1 MKELYTSPEA
11 KIICFAPVE
20 NLASG
25 IVDMDDILNLGGAG
39 GQGGNIS
46 ATPSL
51 PDDLEWDA

>member
-11 KIICFAPVE
+11 KLTCFAPVE

-25 IVDMDDILNLGGAG
+25 SVEMDDILNLGGN

-46 ATPSL
+46 ATPQL
-51 PDDLEWDA
+51 PGDLEFDA